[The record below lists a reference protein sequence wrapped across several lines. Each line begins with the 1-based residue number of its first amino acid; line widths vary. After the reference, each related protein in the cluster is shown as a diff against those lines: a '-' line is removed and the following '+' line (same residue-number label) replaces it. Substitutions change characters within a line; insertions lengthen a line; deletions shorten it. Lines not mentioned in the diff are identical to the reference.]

1 MKDLN
6 SIAKTFFEK
15 NKDVEKVYI
24 TTDGFVFINKNAADL
39 HANTSD
45 KKLSVKKFENT
56 TVSVD
61 EPKKTAEERIAAIE
75 EAETIEAVEAL
86 LKGEK
91 AKTVK
96 EAGAKKIAELKTLA
110 QSGQKNPET
119 RGDEVTKD
127 NLKTDN

>member
-6 SIAKTFFEK
+6 SIAKTFFDK

-24 TTDGFVFINKNAADL
+24 TSDGFVFINKNAADL

-119 RGDEVTKD
+119 SGDEVTEDNVKKD
-127 NLKTDN
+127 N